1 MAYDYDGEL
10 YNMAYYRRQSEIA
23 RDVER
28 ARQRN
33 WWLTEG
39 QFLEKRKKEEEKK
52 RRRGWG
58 YDD

>member
-10 YNMAYYRRQSEIA
+10 YNMEYYRRQSEIA

-28 ARQRN
+28 ARQLN

-39 QFLEKRKKEEEKK
+39 QFLEERKKEKK
-52 RRRGWG
+52 RRREQG
-58 YDD
+58 YND